1 HRAGCRPAR
10 HRPRRPLGRPP
21 RSDGRERRPGA
32 VQERRRRRV
41 APGERSLPRAA
52 DAAGPRARGRR
63 CRDRTRHG
71 LQSRER
77 VLRKPAARLL
87 ARGHAAAPLARRGAL
102 GLHGE
107 RRARPRTRG
116 SKGPSRP
123 RLRRGRPPPG
133 RARLAV
139 PRVPPGRRT
148 GANRARGRPPQ
159 RATLVLMATKKQRR
173 RQQKLRRHEW
183 EEVWVDEEGRE
194 VEVDE
199 PPAPAKP
206 RKAESAK
213 ARPAQ
218 RGGGRRVVRP
228 APPPSWRRVAKRGA
242 ILAPLFFV
250 AVFYLQK
257 QGDRNVATAALTT
270 VWMMGL

>member
-1 HRAGCRPAR
+1 MP
-10 HRPRRPLGRPP
+10 
-21 RSDGRERRPGA
+21 
-32 VQERRRRRV
+32 
-41 APGERSLPRAA
+41 
-52 DAAGPRARGRR
+52 
-63 CRDRTRHG
+63 
-71 LQSRER
+71 
-77 VLRKPAARLL
+77 
-87 ARGHAAAPLARRGAL
+87 
-102 GLHGE
+102 
-107 RRARPRTRG
+107 
-116 SKGPSRP
+116 
-123 RLRRGRPPPG
+123 
-133 RARLAV
+133 
-139 PRVPPGRRT
+139 
-148 GANRARGRPPQ
+148 
-159 RATLVLMATKKQRR
+159 TKKQRR

-183 EEVWVDEEGRE
+183 EEVWVDEEGHE

-270 VWMMGL
+270 IWMMGLFLPFSYLMDRTINRRAQRARGLDAEPTKKR

>member
-1 HRAGCRPAR
+1 MMP
-10 HRPRRPLGRPP
+10 
-21 RSDGRERRPGA
+21 
-32 VQERRRRRV
+32 
-41 APGERSLPRAA
+41 
-52 DAAGPRARGRR
+52 
-63 CRDRTRHG
+63 
-71 LQSRER
+71 
-77 VLRKPAARLL
+77 
-87 ARGHAAAPLARRGAL
+87 
-102 GLHGE
+102 
-107 RRARPRTRG
+107 
-116 SKGPSRP
+116 
-123 RLRRGRPPPG
+123 
-133 RARLAV
+133 
-139 PRVPPGRRT
+139 
-148 GANRARGRPPQ
+148 
-159 RATLVLMATKKQRR
+159 TKKQRR

-206 RKAESAK
+206 RNKAESAK

-218 RGGGRRVVRP
+218 RGGSRRVVRP

-270 VWMMGL
+270 IWMMGLFLPFSYLMDRTIYRRAQRARGLDPEPTKKR